1 MRIVDDLDLTPYNSY
16 RISARCAR
24 AYFPETEADVLEVYE
39 RSSAPRRV
47 LLGSGHNVILAR
59 PWYDDEFVIFNGNF
73 SRTGV
78 DDTTMI
84 AEAGAFSKNMSEIAL
99 QHGLS
104 GIEVFYDIPSSLG
117 GAIVMNASSSG
128 DGIQNVLEKVRYVD
142 LEEMRVYEVGASEIG
157 LDYRTSF
164 FQDDDSKIILK
175 AWLQLESA
183 KPSDIWAKMEA
194 IRERRWSKQPR
205 NYPNAG
211 SVFKRPPGR
220 FVGPMID
227 ELELKGLSVGGFH
240 VSEKHG
246 GFIVSHAPGTG
257 AELLELI
264 EAIRARVQA
273 AYGVEL
279 DLEQR
284 VIC

>member
-1 MRIVDDLDLTPYNSY
+1 MKIIDDLDLTPFNSY
-16 RISARCAR
+16 RIPARCAR
-24 AYFPETEADVLEVYE
+24 AYFPETEADVLEAYE
-39 RSSAPRRV
+39 RTSTSRRV

-73 SRTGV
+73 SRIV
-78 DDTTMI
+78 VEDAMMI
-84 AEAGAFSKNMSEIAL
+84 AEAGAFSKEMSETAL
-99 QHGLS
+99 RNGLS
-104 GIEVFYDIPSSLG
+104 GFEVFYDIPSSLG

-128 DGIQNVLEKVRYVD
+128 DGIQEVLDRVRFLD
-142 LEEMRVYEVGASEIG
+142 LEEMRVHEVSASEIG
-157 LDYRTSF
+157 LDYRTSI
-164 FQDDDSKIILK
+164 FQDDDKKVVLK
-175 AWLQLESA
+175 AWLNLRPADRGE
-183 KPSDIWAKMEA
+183 IRAKMEA
-194 IRERRWSKQPR
+194 IRLRRWSKQPR

-227 ELELKGLSVGGFH
+227 ELNLKGLSVGGFH
-240 VSEKHG
+240 VSKQHG

-264 EAIRARVQA
+264 ETVRTQVRTAF
-273 AYGVEL
+273 GVEL

-284 VIC
+284 VIA